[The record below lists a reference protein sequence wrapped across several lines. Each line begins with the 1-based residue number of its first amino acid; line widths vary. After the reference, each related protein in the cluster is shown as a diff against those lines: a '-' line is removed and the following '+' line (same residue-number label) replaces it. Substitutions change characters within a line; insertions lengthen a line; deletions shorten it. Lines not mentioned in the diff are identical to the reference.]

1 MHLTI
6 YTDGGA
12 RGNPGPAAAG
22 VVIYRGAER
31 LAASGQYLGEPLT
44 NNWAEYEAVIFA
56 LVKALELELKG
67 SDIDFRLDSLL
78 VVEQLRGNW
87 KIKEPSLKPQA
98 QKVRDLLK
106 DFGQV
111 TFTHIPRE
119 QNKEADAMVNEA
131 LDARNVLACAARR
144 AY

>member
-22 VVIYRGAER
+22 IVIYRGSER
-31 LAASGQYLGEPLT
+31 LASSGQFLGEHLT

-56 LVKALELELKG
+56 LGKALELELKG

-78 VVEQLRGNW
+78 VVEQLKGNW

-98 QKVRDLLK
+98 QKARDLMK
-106 DFGQV
+106 EFGTV

-119 QNKEADAMVNEA
+119 KNKEADKLVNEA
-131 LDARNVLACAARR
+131 LDARAA
-144 AY
+144 